1 MTKSINFCVIYTFKV
16 RPGMEDSFM
25 EGWSCL
31 TEAIRETR
39 GGLGS
44 RLHKSDNGWWVAYA
58 QWPDRQTW
66 ESSQTAD
73 ESPDLEA
80 SNLMTEAIED
90 RVPPILLEPIID
102 LFDRSTDE

>member
-1 MTKSINFCVIYTFKV
+1 MPKTINFCVIYTFKV
-16 RPGMEDSFM
+16 RPGKEESFI
-25 EGWSCL
+25 EGWSSL

-39 GGLGS
+39 GGMGS

-66 ESSQTAD
+66 ESSQTVY
-73 ESPDLEA
+73 ESPDIEA

-102 LFDRSTDE
+102 LLDTRVDE

>member
-16 RPGMEDSFM
+16 RPGMEESFI
-25 EGWSCL
+25 EGWSRL

-66 ESSQTAD
+66 ESSQTVY
-73 ESPDLEA
+73 ESPDIEA

-102 LFDRSTDE
+102 LLDTSADE

>member
-1 MTKSINFCVIYTFKV
+1 MPKSINFCVIYTFKV
-16 RPGMEDSFM
+16 RSGMEDSFM
-25 EGWSCL
+25 EGWSRL

-66 ESSQTAD
+66 ESSQTVF
-73 ESPDLEA
+73 ESPDIEA

-102 LFDRSTDE
+102 LLDTRADE

>member
-1 MTKSINFCVIYTFKV
+1 MTKSIKFCVIYTFKV
-16 RPGMEDSFM
+16 RPEMEDSFM
-25 EGWSCL
+25 EGWSRL

-58 QWPDRQTW
+58 QWPDRETW
-66 ESSQTAD
+66 ESSQNVY
-73 ESPDLEA
+73 ESPDIEA
-80 SNLMTEAIED
+80 SNLMTESIED

-102 LFDRSTDE
+102 LLDTRADV

>member
-1 MTKSINFCVIYTFKV
+1 MTKSTKFCVIYTFKV

-25 EGWSCL
+25 EGWSRV

-39 GGLGS
+39 GGMGS

-66 ESSQTAD
+66 ESSQTAQ
-73 ESPDLEA
+73 ESPDSKA
-80 SNLMTEAIED
+80 STLMTEAIED
-90 RVPPILLEPIID
+90 RLQPILLEPVID
-102 LFDRSTDE
+102 LLEINN

>member
-1 MTKSINFCVIYTFKV
+1 MTKSVNFCVIYKFKV
-16 RPGMEDSFM
+16 RPGMEESFIK
-25 EGWSCL
+25 GWSHL

-39 GGLGS
+39 GGMGS

-66 ESSQTAD
+66 ESAQTAY
-73 ESPDLEA
+73 ESPDTEA

-102 LFDRSTDE
+102 LLD